1 MKFLIIIYFLASI
14 IFMPLYSQ
22 DNSARILE
30 IKKMYGDIIKL
41 NNEITSKQ
49 CKTGKVINYEGFS
62 ENSGK
67 MPFEQV
73 AELCNVSKDYTTY
86 KSNFCGYE
94 WRNETIYYL
103 NANNIFFVFIASNA
117 EACISEYRI
126 YYDIN
131 GTVIKIINKANDC
144 NGDKPIKSVEITDKT
159 EIKNI
164 VDGINA
170 DYKKLLEI
178 LK

>member
-1 MKFLIIIYFLASI
+1 
-14 IFMPLYSQ
+14 MPLYSQ
-22 DNSARILE
+22 DNSGRILE

-41 NNEITSKQ
+41 SAEITTKQ
-49 CKTGKVINYEGFS
+49 CKSGKVINYESFD
-62 ENSGK
+62 ENSEK

-73 AELCNVSKDYTTY
+73 AELCTISKDYTTY

-103 NANNIFFVFIASNA
+103 NDNKIFFVLIASNA
-117 EACISEYRI
+117 EACSNEYRI
-126 YYDIN
+126 YYDIAGN
-131 GTVIKIINKANDC
+131 IIKILNKANDC
-144 NGDKPIKSVEITDKT
+144 DGEKPIKSSEVTDKT

-164 VDGINA
+164 VDRINA
-170 DYKKLLEI
+170 DYKKLLEL